1 MSKTIYGPYPD
12 KSKDGR
18 KKMTVV
24 DDQTGKHTSTN
35 AARYKKEKQLGRKL
49 PKNVDVDH
57 KDNNKH
63 NDGAKNLRTM
73 SHSKNVAKENKHRVR
88 KKK

>member
-1 MSKTIYGPYPD
+1 MTVKAYGPYAD

-18 KKMTVV
+18 KKMTIV
-24 DDQTGKHTSTN
+24 DNKTGKHTSTN

-57 KDNNKH
+57 SDNNKH
-63 NDGAKNLRTM
+63 NDGAKNLKVM
-73 SHSKNVAKENKHRVR
+73 SHSKNVAKGNQHR
-88 KKK
+88 KKRK